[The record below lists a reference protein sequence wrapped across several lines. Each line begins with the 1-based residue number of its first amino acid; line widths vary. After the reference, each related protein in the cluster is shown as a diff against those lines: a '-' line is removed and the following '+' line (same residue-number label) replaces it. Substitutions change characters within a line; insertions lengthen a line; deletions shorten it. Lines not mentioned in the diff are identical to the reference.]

1 MAEKKEKPTK
11 QLGKYTLHE
20 ELGRGGFATVYRATH
35 GTLGTEA
42 AVKVL
47 SPSLAADEKARQRF
61 IQEAQ
66 TASALE
72 HPHIVRIL
80 DLDENADQV
89 FIAMEYLPGGDLKQR
104 IEKQGA
110 LGEGEALGILRQV
123 AEALDYAHVRGV
135 VHRDVKPSN
144 ILFDQ
149 KGAARVPR
157 KASPGAS
164 RDTVRAA
171 NTGGTPVRD
180 GNECF
185 TLFLFKTPT
194 FCYLLAAAGYSALP
208 LAAARSA

>member
-80 DLDENADQV
+80 DLDEAADQV

-104 IEKQGA
+104 IQKQGA

-123 AEALDYAHVRGV
+123 AEALDYAHARGV
-135 VHRDVKPSN
+135 LHRDVKPSN

-149 KGAARVPR
+149 KGRGARAE
-157 KASPGAS
+157 KSES
-164 RDTVRAA
+164 RRF
-171 NTGGTPVRD
+171 P
-180 GNECF
+180 
-185 TLFLFKTPT
+185 
-194 FCYLLAAAGYSALP
+194 
-208 LAAARSA
+208 

>member
-1 MAEKKEKPTK
+1 MPAKKENPTT
-11 QLGKYTLHE
+11 LGKYTLHE
-20 ELGRGGFATVYRATH
+20 ELGKGGFAAVYRATH
-35 GTLGTEA
+35 NTLGTEA

-80 DLDENADQV
+80 DLDEAADQV

-104 IEKQGA
+104 IQKQGA

-123 AEALDYAHVRGV
+123 AEALDYAHARGV
-135 VHRDVKPSN
+135 LHRDVKPSN

-149 KGAARVPR
+149 KGRGARAE
-157 KASPGAS
+157 KSES
-164 RDTVRAA
+164 RRF
-171 NTGGTPVRD
+171 P
-180 GNECF
+180 
-185 TLFLFKTPT
+185 
-194 FCYLLAAAGYSALP
+194 
-208 LAAARSA
+208 